1 MVLKLYGHPMS
12 TCTKRVAV
20 VLKETNTPF
29 EFEVVDIFSAS
40 SFHYRSTARAPL
52 IAYADRG

>member
-1 MVLKLYGHPMS
+1 MVLKLVGHPIS

-29 EFEVVDIFSAS
+29 EFEVVDIFSEPYLTMTLPLRRFS
-40 SFHYRSTARAPL
+40 SHRS
-52 IAYADRG
+52 